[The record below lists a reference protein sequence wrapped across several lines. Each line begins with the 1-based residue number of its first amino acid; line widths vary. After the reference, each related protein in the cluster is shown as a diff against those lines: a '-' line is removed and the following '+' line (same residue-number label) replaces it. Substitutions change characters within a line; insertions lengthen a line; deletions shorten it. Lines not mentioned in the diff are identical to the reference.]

1 MHNQAK
7 NVSYRLMGYR
17 TKGVWTKAVGRT
29 LISATILLLAA
40 TSGSAQPALTDHFR
54 PSHGPMM
61 ADNIPWD

>member
-17 TKGVWTKAVGRT
+17 TKGVWTQAARRT
-29 LISATILLLAA
+29 LICATILLLAA
-40 TSGSAQPALTDHFR
+40 TSGSTQPALTDHFGH
-54 PSHGPMM
+54 SHGPMM

>member
-17 TKGVWTKAVGRT
+17 TKGVWTQGVRRT
-29 LISATILLLAA
+29 LICATILLLAA

-54 PSHGPMM
+54 PSHGPMI